1 MKAQINRLE
10 ALIKKIQEMSNK
22 DLEEIKS
29 RQSAINNTI
38 TEFFFL
44 GLQNIPQRHLRA
56 LTEDFN
62 HSFKNQ
68 IALVLENR
76 YFS

>member
-1 MKAQINRLE
+1 MTVKIIQNHGNKMKAHINRLE

-38 TEFFFL
+38 TEIFF
-44 GLQNIPQRHLRA
+44 
-56 LTEDFN
+56 
-62 HSFKNQ
+62 
-68 IALVLENR
+68 
-76 YFS
+76 

>member
-1 MKAQINRLE
+1 MKAHINRLE

-38 TEFFFL
+38 TEFFF
-44 GLQNIPQRHLRA
+44 
-56 LTEDFN
+56 F
-62 HSFKNQ
+62 
-68 IALVLENR
+68 
-76 YFS
+76 